1 MYLEKVDKIHLN
13 APIIS
18 RFKKG
23 CRYNSRATFNG
34 AGTVSDLKRQK
45 KSVFTEFYLQDF
57 TQSNRSWTDKA
68 FVIIMSCINPK
79 YAHKFRG

>member
-1 MYLEKVDKIHLN
+1 MVKIDEIHLN
-13 APIIS
+13 APILGC
-18 RFKKG
+18 FKG
-23 CRYNSRATFNG
+23 CGYNSRATFNG

-68 FVIIMSCINPK
+68 FVIIVSCINPK
-79 YAHKFRG
+79 YAHEFRS